1 MSQPTIPPTQYQ
13 ISDLVRNAVR
23 SVLSAGQ
30 LYVNGGA
37 IMVNRSDTSAEV
49 PRMEVDVNN
58 ISRASTQMVQ
68 FSRVIVSGAGTAAAN
83 GTYLPAYV
91 QNGKM
96 SYAKSGGYS
105 VIFDGDVW
113 SIETSTS
120 VLYSNNSPAAPWSGT
135 WIVSSGT
142 APAPTVSEGTDW
154 IYNHFAVDVSVK
166 VVSDRYDGGAIHHED
181 MVQRVRYLMAREAQS
196 FISPVVTFFEVLD
209 IEEAQETHDIAEDV
223 REDHS
228 TLNYRM
234 QLGLLPAVYA
244 VPSVGH
250 AA

>member
-1 MSQPTIPPTQYQ
+1 MAQPTIPHTQYQ

-30 LYVNGGA
+30 NYVNGGA

-49 PRMEVDVNN
+49 PRVEVDVNN

-68 FSRVIVSGAGTAAAN
+68 FSRVIVSGAGTTAAN

-91 QNGKM
+91 QSGKM
-96 SYAKSGGYS
+96 LYAKSGGYS
-105 VIFDGDVW
+105 IFFDDGVWVIQ
-113 SIETSTS
+113 SSNS
-120 VLYSNNSPAAPWSGT
+120 VPYANNSPTAPWSGT
-135 WIVSSGT
+135 WSISDGT
-142 APAPTVSEGTDW
+142 APAPTVTEGTDW

-196 FISPVVTFFEVLD
+196 FVSPVVTFFEVLD
-209 IEEAQETHDIAEDV
+209 IEEAQETHDIAENV

-234 QLGLLPAVYA
+234 QLGLLPTVYA

>member
-1 MSQPTIPPTQYQ
+1 MPTIPPTQYKLTDNIRQ
-13 ISDLVRNAVR
+13 AIV
-23 SVLSAGQ
+23 SVISAGQ
-30 LYVNGGA
+30 NYVPSVA
-37 IMVNRSDTSAEV
+37 IMFNRSGVSADI
-49 PRMEVDVNN
+49 PRIEVDVNN

-68 FSRVIVSGAGTAAAN
+68 FSRVIVSGAGTTAAN

-96 SYAKSGGYS
+96 SYAKSSGYS
-105 VIFDGDVW
+105 ILFDDGVWVIQ
-113 SIETSTS
+113 SSNS
-120 VLYSNNSPAAPWSGT
+120 VPYVNNSPTAPWSGT
-135 WIVSSGT
+135 WSISDGT
-142 APAPTVSEGTDW
+142 APAPTVTEGTDW

-196 FISPVVTFFEVLD
+196 FVSPVVTFFEVLD

-234 QLGLLPAVYA
+234 QLGLLPAAYA
-244 VPSVGH
+244 VPSVGS
-250 AA
+250 AL

>member
-1 MSQPTIPPTQYQ
+1 MAQPTIPPTQYK

-30 LYVNGGA
+30 NYVNGGA

-58 ISRASTQMVQ
+58 ISRASTQMVYA
-68 FSRVIVSGAGTAAAN
+68 SAA
-83 GTYLPAYV
+83 
-91 QNGKM
+91 
-96 SYAKSGGYS
+96 
-105 VIFDGDVW
+105 
-113 SIETSTS
+113 
-120 VLYSNNSPAAPWSGT
+120 SN
-135 WIVSSGT
+135 
-142 APAPTVSEGTDW
+142 W

-196 FISPVVTFFEVLD
+196 FVSPVVTFFEVLD